1 MLHDLE
7 EHRNQVDE
15 YQDDDDPGF
24 DCYEVGEKDFPR
36 VAKQLAEK
44 FGFPQRAVAVS
55 KKKEEVVSNPFENE
69 DDSAVIL
76 S

>member
-1 MLHDLE
+1 MLHDLD

-44 FGFPQRAVAVS
+44 FGFP
-55 KKKEEVVSNPFENE
+55 
-69 DDSAVIL
+69 
-76 S
+76 